1 MSVKILRIDGDRERE
16 VVAIDRPIRWD
27 PVYERDTDTD
37 EDYVI
42 GWSMF
47 IPQMVDGHE
56 IGGISFDITVS
67 MYGELTGMGKP
78 MRFDSIYEAQAYAEA
93 TYRLKEA
100 TDGT

>member
-1 MSVKILRIDGDRERE
+1 MAVKILKVENGVDVECDITEL
-16 VVAIDRPIRWD
+16 PFRWE

-37 EDYVI
+37 EDYVT

-100 TDGT
+100 NDES